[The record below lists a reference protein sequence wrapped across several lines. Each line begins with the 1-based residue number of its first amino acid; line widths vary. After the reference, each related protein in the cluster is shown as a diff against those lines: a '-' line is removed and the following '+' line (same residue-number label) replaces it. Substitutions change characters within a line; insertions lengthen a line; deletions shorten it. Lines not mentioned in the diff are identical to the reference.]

1 MQTAAHRPSGDATG
15 VVRVDSATG
24 VSESLTV
31 IGTREDRLAAAMYL
45 PVGPPRAALVACP
58 PICIDFLR
66 QYHREAVAARTL
78 AAAGVAVL
86 RFHYRGTGD
95 SDGEPAALTFDTM
108 REDALDAL
116 AQLTDTCPDAPVA
129 FLGTRFAAPVAAAAA
144 VASGRPGARLVLVEP
159 NVKLSQFFREGLRAR
174 MATAISQHGAG
185 TTTKDLV
192 DELHRVGVIDILGQ
206 SIHLPLYESA
216 NDRTL
221 AGELGSVP
229 RPLLWVQ
236 FGTDGDVRPAYA
248 TAIRELEQ
256 AGFPSDVARVGTEEF
271 WWFLDPIRRHE
282 QRQREGADERGDAAG
297 HDLGDAIGRWLD
309 GTGPAA

>member
-1 MQTAAHRPSGDATG
+1 MQTAAHRPTGDASG
-15 VVRVDSATG
+15 VVRVDAATG
-24 VSESLTV
+24 VSESLTF

-45 PVGPPRAALVACP
+45 PAGEARAALVACP

-66 QYHREAVAARTL
+66 QYHREVVAARTL

-95 SDGEPAALTFDTM
+95 SDGEPRALTFDTM

-116 AQLTDTCPDAPVA
+116 AHLTAHCPDAPVA
-129 FLGTRFAAPVAAAAA
+129 FLGTRFAASVAAAAA
-144 VASGRPGARLVLVEP
+144 VASDRPGARLVLVEP

-174 MATAISQHGAG
+174 LASAISQHGAG
-185 TTTKDLV
+185 TTSKDLV
-192 DELHRVGVIDILGQ
+192 DELHRVGMIDILGQ

-221 AGELGSVP
+221 AGELGAVA

-248 TAIRELEQ
+248 TAIAELEE
-256 AGFPSDVARVGTEEF
+256 AGFKSDVVRVGTEEF

-282 QRQREGADERGDAAG
+282 HRQREGADERGDVAG
-297 HDLGDAIGRWLD
+297 HELGDAIVDWLD
-309 GTGPAA
+309 RTRTSA